1 MRSRLTRGPQTT
13 AATDLRLDLL
23 VSQIDRAVAHI
34 HTRVMAARALQREG
48 RQIDPSALVDEL
60 MDVRLLL
67 APPPATDDGG
77 RRG

>member
-1 MRSRLTRGPQTT
+1 MIRRVTRTVEPRTP
-13 AATDLRLDLL
+13 TDLRLDLL

-67 APPPATDDGG
+67 APPPAIDDGG